1 MHRFSKSDLLE
12 LIKEVVS
19 SLKEEK
25 KQWLL
30 ESPESKDKDILSES
44 KVSEL

>member
-1 MHRFSKSDLLE
+1 MHRFSKNDLLD

-19 SLKEEK
+19 SIKEQK

-30 ESPESKDKDILSES
+30 ESPETKDKDTLSE
-44 KVSEL
+44 KQGQ

>member
-12 LIKEVVS
+12 LIREVVS
-19 SLKEEK
+19 SIKDEK

-30 ESPESKDKDILSES
+30 ESPDSKNVLTESKEGES
-44 KVSEL
+44 